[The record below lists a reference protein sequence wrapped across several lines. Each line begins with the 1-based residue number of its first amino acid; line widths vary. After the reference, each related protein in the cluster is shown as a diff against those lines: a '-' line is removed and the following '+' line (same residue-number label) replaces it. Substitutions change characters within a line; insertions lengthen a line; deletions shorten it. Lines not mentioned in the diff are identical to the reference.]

1 MFFLFFLFFFCIF
14 LYFFVVVVVC
24 VVVLERNRHMKER
37 TTELK
42 GLDFEIMNT
51 CIAISV
57 EVWDLDDVISFNASW
72 NSEPNID
79 GLFDVFKLDGE
90 CLVLLGLGLGRGL
103 GV

>member
-1 MFFLFFLFFFCIF
+1 MKRPLRSSYVFFLF
-14 LYFFVVVVVC
+14 FFVVVVVC
-24 VVVLERNRHMKER
+24 VVVLERNRHMKEG
-37 TTELK
+37 TAKLK

-57 EVWDLDDVISFNASW
+57 EVWDLDDVTSFNASW
-72 NSEPNID
+72 NREPNID

-90 CLVLLGLGLGRGL
+90 CLVLLGLGLGLGL

>member
-1 MFFLFFLFFFCIF
+1 MFFFCF
-14 LYFFVVVVVC
+14 FFVVVVVC
-24 VVVLERNRHMKER
+24 VFALERNRHMKER

-57 EVWDLDDVISFNASW
+57 EVWDLDDVTSFNASW
-72 NSEPNID
+72 NREPNIV

-90 CLVLLGLGLGRGL
+90 CIVLLGLGRGL
-103 GV
+103 GLGV